1 MSTEGTS
8 EISLDRVREMM
19 LAHRVTKL
27 YAKFLSA
34 NDNSKNQP
42 YFGGDFGVLNILPAS
57 TPVPDSTAGNG
68 KSSIFKAAL
77 RFGWLDVDGNV
88 YPAPNA
94 KLILYPQYPEV
105 RFSGY
110 LSSADRD
117 HRPSSLMGDTRVPNR
132 ILLLGVRDDGNIIG
146 FVAGPESAVARQV
159 STLASL
165 EQIGVFIR
173 VALNSAQV
181 ATDRESLLWELC
193 RVSKLGWI
201 DSKRL
206 NREREIVSCLA
217 PNCGGYTLEAEL
229 GITPNGYSEPD
240 FKGWEV
246 KQHSVGRFDR
256 PKDNMITLM
265 TPEPNDGFYVTA
277 GVIPFVE
284 KYGYADLRGRENR
297 LNFGGIFRSG
307 IRASRTGLRLE
318 LLGYEADSQKISDA
332 AGGIALLDDKGNEA
346 AVWRYADL
354 MGHWSRKHALAAY
367 VPSITRSDSQRQYQ
381 YSSNVLLGIGTTFEK
396 FLSAIAE
403 GLVVYDPGI
412 KVEGYPETPHSKR
425 RSQFRIKA
433 SRLPMLYSLT
443 ERISAC
449 DDGRH

>member
-1 MSTEGTS
+1 MSAEGTS

-27 YAKFLSA
+27 FAKFLAA

-57 TPVPDSTAGNG
+57 TPVADSIAGNR

-110 LSSADRD
+110 LDGVDRE
-117 HRPSSLMGDTRVPNR
+117 HRPSRHMGTTRVPNR
-132 ILLLGVRDDGNIIG
+132 ILLLGVRDDGLIIG
-146 FVAGPESAVARQV
+146 FAAGPESAVARQV
-159 STLASL
+159 GALANP
-165 EQIGVFIR
+165 EYIGVFVRVPLIGTQIR
-173 VALNSAQV
+173 S
-181 ATDRESLLWELC
+181 DRESLLAELC
-193 RVSKLGWI
+193 RISRLGWI
-201 DSKRL
+201 NSKRL
-206 NREREIVSCLA
+206 NREHEIMSCLA

-240 FKGWEV
+240 FQGWEV
-246 KQHSVGRFDR
+246 KQHSVGRFER
-256 PKDNMITLM
+256 PSDSVITLM

-297 LNFGGIFRSG
+297 MNFGGIFRNG
-307 IRASRTGLRLE
+307 IRAARTGLRLE
-318 LLGYEADSQKISDA
+318 LLGFQAETRKISDA
-332 AGGIALLDDKGNEA
+332 SGGIALLDDSGNEA

-367 VPSITRSDSQRQYQ
+367 VPSITRSEPQRQYQ
-381 YSSNVLLGIGTTFEK
+381 YSSNVLMGIGTTFEK

-412 KVEGYPETPHSKR
+412 KVEGYPDAPHSKR

-433 SRLPMLYSLT
+433 SNLPMLYYLT
-443 ERISAC
+443 ERVSAC
-449 DDGRH
+449 AD